1 MTRIIFQ
8 AVLVGISIAYLS
20 ACSSKP
26 LRTCPTQTFL
36 QIYQTTPGNVAAN
49 PNELFQKTRDM
60 GFDTVFLQWSSYD
73 DVSFYQDPR
82 PTKSTDPRLTSI
94 IKAACSANIDLWLGL
109 HHDSQF
115 WERSAQPED
124 QVKTYLDQR
133 LLDLKQRLPT
143 LESAINNAG
152 SNANCIK
159 GWYIADEI
167 DDMTWENTGHQ
178 KLLIDNLKSTKQ
190 LLTKA
195 RPKWPIAISGFTNQI
210 KTPQNYAKMW
220 DKLLTKSGI
229 DLLLFQDGI
238 GAEKL
243 SLETETSYIQSL
255 TAMARKKKY
264 DISVVVELF
273 NLTKQKDGTNRFS
286 SANPARVQQ
295 QLALAEK
302 AGAKQLAV
310 FAATPYLLHDD
321 MRGSDKLTAFWK
333 NSLLKSCN
341 ARSTIKK

>member
-1 MTRIIFQ
+1 MVQIVFQVALIGIRI
-8 AVLVGISIAYLS
+8 ACLG
-20 ACSSKP
+20 ACSSEP
-26 LRTCPTQTFL
+26 LRICPTQTFL

-49 PNELFQKTRDM
+49 PNELFKKTRDM

-73 DVSFYQDPR
+73 NVSFYQDPR

-94 IKAACSANIDLWLGL
+94 IKAACYANINLWLGL

-115 WERSAQPED
+115 WERSAQSKD
-124 QVKTYLDQR
+124 QVKTYLNQR
-133 LLDLKQRLPT
+133 LLDLKQRLPV
-143 LESAINNAG
+143 LESAINRAG
-152 SNANCIK
+152 SGADCIK

-167 DDMTWENTGHQ
+167 DDMTWADAGHQ
-178 KLLIDNLKSTKQ
+178 ALLIDNLKSTKQ

-195 RPKWPIAISGFTNQI
+195 RPNWPIAISGFTNQV
-210 KTPQNYAKMW
+210 KTPKNYAKMW

-238 GAEKL
+238 GAGKL
-243 SLETETSYIQSL
+243 SLETEANYIQSL
-255 TAMARKKKY
+255 TTMAHKKKY
-264 DISVVVELF
+264 DISLVVELF

-286 SANPARVQQ
+286 SANSARVRQ

-310 FAATPYLLHDD
+310 FAATPYLLQND
-321 MRGSDKLTAFWK
+321 MKGRDKLAAFWK
-333 NSLLKSCN
+333 NSLLKSC
-341 ARSTIKK
+341 KKSPATKK

>member
-1 MTRIIFQ
+1 MVRIIFRV
-8 AVLVGISIAYLS
+8 VLIGISIAYLS

-26 LRTCPTQTFL
+26 LRICPTQTFL

-94 IKAACSANIDLWLGL
+94 IKAACNANINLWLGL

-115 WERSAQPED
+115 WERSAQSKN
-124 QVKTYLDQR
+124 QVKTYLNQR
-133 LLDLKQRLPT
+133 LLDLKQRLPA
-143 LESAINNAG
+143 LESAINSAG
-152 SNANCIK
+152 SDADCIK

-167 DDMTWENTGHQ
+167 DDMTWADAGHQ
-178 KLLIDNLKSTKQ
+178 KLLIENLKSTKQ

-210 KTPQNYAKMW
+210 KTPKNYAKMW

-238 GAEKL
+238 GAGKL
-243 SLETETSYIQSL
+243 SLETEASYIQSL
-255 TAMARKKKY
+255 TTMAHTKEY

-273 NLTKQKDGTNRFS
+273 NMTKQKDGTNRFS
-286 SANPARVQQ
+286 AANSARVQQ
-295 QLALAEK
+295 QLTLAEK

-310 FAATPYLLHDD
+310 FAATPYLLQDD
-321 MRGSDKLTAFWK
+321 MKGSNKLAAFWK